1 MPAAQDRPWPQNGGA
16 LEARFGGGERFRI
29 AWDIF
34 KLRGALERVD
44 QRGQPR
50 RTVGSG
56 SLSSGIGMLV
66 TLAHGSILR
75 LLFVLKPTPGSPW
88 GSGIAVPASRW
99 LSYKC
104 ERSPSGSGAGR
115 NFSGFLKQ

>member
-1 MPAAQDRPWPQNGGA
+1 
-16 LEARFGGGERFRI
+16 
-29 AWDIF
+29 
-34 KLRGALERVD
+34 
-44 QRGQPR
+44 
-50 RTVGSG
+50 
-56 SLSSGIGMLV
+56 MLV

-88 GSGIAVPASRW
+88 GSSTAVLASGW
-99 LSYKC
+99 LSCKC

>member
-44 QRGQPR
+44 QCGQPR

-75 LLFVLKPTPGSPW
+75 LYIRFEANARLPV
-88 GSGIAVPASRW
+88 
-99 LSYKC
+99 
-104 ERSPSGSGAGR
+104 
-115 NFSGFLKQ
+115 GFRHCRACQRLALL

>member
-1 MPAAQDRPWPQNGGA
+1 MAGRWRRALAAESAFVSHG
-16 LEARFGGGERFRI
+16 
-29 AWDIF
+29 DIF

-75 LLFVLKPTPGSPW
+75 LLFVLKPTPGSL
-88 GSGIAVPASRW
+88 V
-99 LSYKC
+99 
-104 ERSPSGSGAGR
+104 
-115 NFSGFLKQ
+115 GFRHCRACQRLALL